1 MGKHRWEKISICIY
15 TQVAECAEITRPD
28 HPIYPGHF
36 SWFAVRSLE
45 EEVMSLQAQRTGL
58 LIACYETQWILK
70 FSVSLSCNTTYCLC
84 LLYHAHGTGQGGDVP
99 QIRWG
104 LPLTLSLTQESCV
117 FCPHPRN
124 RNRLLAC
131 NQISDPRNTLVWN
144 NLSLRSLWSWLYVI
158 NQNSRQRNLT
168 YSRNFLLA
176 V

>member
-1 MGKHRWEKISICIY
+1 MCQEYKALTTLY
-15 TQVAECAEITRPD
+15 TQTISHGLQWEALR
-28 HPIYPGHF
+28 
-36 SWFAVRSLE
+36 

-58 LIACYETQWILK
+58 LIACCETEWILK
-70 FSVSLSCNTTYCLC
+70 FSVPLSCNTTYCLC
-84 LLYHAHGTGQGGDVP
+84 LLYCTHRTGLRGDML

-104 LPLTLSLTQESCV
+104 LLLTLSLTQEFCV

-131 NQISDPRNTLVWN
+131 NQISDPRNMLVWN
-144 NLSLRSLWSWLYVI
+144 SLSLGSLWSWLYVI

-176 V
+176 IKPHIYKLCMSV